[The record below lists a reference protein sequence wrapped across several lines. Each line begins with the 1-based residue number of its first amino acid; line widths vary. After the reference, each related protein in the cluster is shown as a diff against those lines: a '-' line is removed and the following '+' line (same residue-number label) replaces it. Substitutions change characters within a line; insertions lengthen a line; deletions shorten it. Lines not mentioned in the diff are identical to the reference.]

1 MFGSLVA
8 SGIAMGALYALIA
21 LGVVILYRAAGV
33 VNFSHGE
40 QLMVAG
46 YLAYSFHLFAQF
58 GYIPS
63 VLLAITSAV
72 AIGVVTYYVGF
83 RPLIVQGMMAVLLAT
98 LGLSFMLKGAARYLW
113 GGAGDYL
120 AFPPAVSAQPLDL
133 GVVVVMP
140 QQLLVIAAAVL
151 ILIAFAAFFNLTR
164 VGKWMQAA
172 AGNLKAARLSGVP
185 VERVFLYTFGM
196 VGGLSGAAA
205 ALMAPLTLLY
215 PDMGFLLFVK
225 GFAAAVLGGLNSL
238 RGAVLGG
245 VLMGIMEQLGA
256 GYLHTGLQELSAFL
270 VIMVMLVVMPRGLLG
285 GPEARR
291 V

>member
-1 MFGSLVA
+1 VFAYLVT

-21 LGVVILYRAAGV
+21 LGVVVLYRAAGV

-46 YLAYSFHLFAQF
+46 YLAYSLHLFARM
-58 GYIPS
+58 GYAPS
-63 VLLAITSAV
+63 VVLAIAATA
-72 AIGVVTYYVGF
+72 AIGVITFYLGF
-83 RPLIVQGMMAVLLAT
+83 RPLVAQGMMTILLAT
-98 LGLSFMLKGAARYLW
+98 LGLSFMLKGAARFFW

-120 AFPPAVSAQPLDL
+120 AFPPVVGTAPVDL
-133 GVVVVMP
+133 GVVAVLP
-140 QQLLVIAAAVL
+140 QQLVVIGAAVL
-151 ILIAFAAFFNLTR
+151 ILVAFALFFNLTR

-185 VERVFLYTFGM
+185 VERVFLYTFAL
-196 VGGLSGAAA
+196 VAALSGAAA

-225 GFAAAVLGGLNSL
+225 GFAAAVLGGLTSL
-238 RGAVLGG
+238 RGALLGG
-245 VLMGIMEQLGA
+245 LLMGIMEQLGA

-270 VIMVMLVVMPRGLLG
+270 VIMVMLAVMPRGLLG